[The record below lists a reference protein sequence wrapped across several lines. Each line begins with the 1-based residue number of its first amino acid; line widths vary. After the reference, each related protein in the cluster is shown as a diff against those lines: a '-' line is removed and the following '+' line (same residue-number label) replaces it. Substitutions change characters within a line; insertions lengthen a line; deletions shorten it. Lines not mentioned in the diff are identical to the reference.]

1 MQNESTERIKEKVDE
16 IKEAYE
22 KGRDSVRE
30 LSQAAVDTSK
40 EAVLFTDEWVR
51 DNSWKLLGI
60 SLGVGLLMGLL
71 MGWRSDEPDA
81 ERVPR

>member
-1 MQNESTERIKEKVDE
+1 MQNESTDRIKDKVAD

-30 LSQAAVDTSK
+30 MSQAAVDTSK
-40 EAVLFTDEWVR
+40 EAVAFTDEWVR

-60 SLGVGLLMGLL
+60 SLGFGLILGLL
-71 MGWRSDEPDA
+71 MGWRSDEPRL

>member
-1 MQNESTERIKEKVDE
+1 MDKQSTGRIKEKVED

-30 LSQAAVDTSK
+30 LSEAAVDTSK
-40 EAVLFTDEWVR
+40 EAVAFTDEWVR

-60 SLGVGLLMGLL
+60 SLGVGLVVGLL
-71 MGWRSDEPDA
+71 LKWRSGEPDI